1 MITEFHIH
9 IQKRSWTSTWII
21 IILPS
26 RPQQSIQSRELG
38 PGRHKFPFIICL
50 SKNLTLPTLFEYT
63 EHSPFMSQLSG
74 YIRYMLAAGV
84 SVTSGQT
91 HIAVKG
97 ITIINN
103 IDVNTPRLLR
113 RVLSSNEKTVCC
125 LCCASGPIS
134 LTVSTD
140 RSGYCSGESIRIN
153 VDAENHSNRRIVE
166 IRASLK
172 QTKMFYGNPQWHG
185 LFRSLVLSRL
195 PPKTYRTEKIIK
207 TIESSVDTQNML
219 LPIPLT
225 APTITSSTCSG
236 NQIFYTL
243 DVFLVLRNAWDLH
256 VELPVVVGTIPFRGP
271 NANGPAL
278 ERNNLIYAPVSTKQV
293 YIGCDAY
300 TQGDLYYTPLYGCV
314 DNAASH

>member
-1 MITEFHIH
+1 MAYPTIKHVT
-9 IQKRSWTSTWII
+9 T
-21 IILPS
+21 LV
-26 RPQQSIQSRELG
+26 
-38 PGRHKFPFIICL
+38 
-50 SKNLTLPTLFEYT
+50 LTVYSYSLD
-63 EHSPFMSQLSG
+63 
-74 YIRYMLAAGV
+74 
-84 SVTSGQT
+84 
-91 HIAVKG
+91 
-97 ITIINN
+97 
-103 IDVNTPRLLR
+103 IDVNTPRLLH

-125 LCCASGPIS
+125 LLLSSGPIS

-140 RSGYCSGESIRIN
+140 GSGYCSGESIHIN
-153 VDAENHSNRRIVE
+153 S
-166 IRASLK
+166 
-172 QTKMFYGNPQWHG
+172 QWHG

-236 NQIFYTL
+236 IQIFYTL
-243 DVFLVLRNAWDLH
+243 DVLLVLHNAWDLH